1 MHPQLYLA
9 AQRHLVRSL
18 SCVARR
24 LPCTDVRAFV
34 KDFITVGPKNHFG
47 KLQMFVVRVDL
58 YVMWY
63 MRRWFPSCLVEHLLD
78 PAQDFIRFNSNN
90 GSSMC
95 RLSVVR
101 KLYPEKLNLM
111 QPERNE
117 RKQSLLASVRSPPF
131 LRVVR
136 PPAALVSLG
145 GSAAEFCDLQPIQT
159 HCEQG

>member
-90 GSSMC
+90 LWAHLC
-95 RLSVVR
+95 KVKEVR
-101 KLYPEKLNLM
+101 AFAK
-111 QPERNE
+111 
-117 RKQSLLASVRSPPF
+117 
-131 LRVVR
+131 
-136 PPAALVSLG
+136 
-145 GSAAEFCDLQPIQT
+145 T
-159 HCEQG
+159 

>member
-34 KDFITVGPKNHFG
+34 KGFITVGPKNHFG
-47 KLQMFVVRVDL
+47 KLQMFVVWVDL

-78 PAQDFIRFNSNN
+78 PAQDFIRFSSNN
-90 GSSMC
+90 GSSMLVQTLGCAQIVPREAQPDAARETREKTKPLGFGQVSASLARCPTTCSTGEPGWVCC
-95 RLSVVR
+95 RIL
-101 KLYPEKLNLM
+101 
-111 QPERNE
+111 
-117 RKQSLLASVRSPPF
+117 
-131 LRVVR
+131 
-136 PPAALVSLG
+136 
-145 GSAAEFCDLQPIQT
+145 
-159 HCEQG
+159 

>member
-9 AQRHLVRSL
+9 ARRHLVRSL

-58 YVMWY
+58 YV
-63 MRRWFPSCLVEHLLD
+63 
-78 PAQDFIRFNSNN
+78 